1 MSIVLE
7 AHVWATIVSIFR
19 NPEIWASTL
28 SMAVPLALPAIGG
41 TFSERTGVVNIA
53 MEGIMLM
60 GAFFGV
66 AFSYWTNSAWLG
78 LIGAMIV
85 GGLTAAALAWGA
97 INVSADQTVLGMA
110 INIFA
115 AGLTAFLL
123 DTVFG
128 FNGTPINTPELP
140 EWSIPGISNIPY
152 IGGIFSHQSV
162 LVYIMI
168 VLVAASHW
176 FLFHTRIGL
185 RMRAVGEHPLA
196 ADTLGINVWRLRYFG
211 VILGGIFSAMGGAYL
226 SIGVLNSFSV
236 NMTNG
241 RGYIALA
248 AMIFGKWTP
257 LGSFGAALI
266 FGFSTAL
273 GIILQGQG
281 ISSNLLQM
289 IPYALTILALA
300 GLIGRSVAPAADG
313 IPYDPKR

>member
-1 MSIVLE
+1 MSIF
-7 AHVWATIVSIFR
+7 A

-66 AFSYWTNSAWLG
+66 AFSYWTGSAWLG
-78 LIGAMIV
+78 LFMALVV
-85 GGLTAAALAWGA
+85 GGLISAAFAWGA
-97 INVSADQTVLGMA
+97 IRVSADQVVLGMA

-128 FNGTPINTPELP
+128 FNGTPVTTPRLP
-140 EWSIPGISNIPY
+140 SVSIPGLDNIPY
-152 IGGIFSHQSV
+152 IGAIFRSQSI
-162 LVYIMI
+162 LVYVMI
-168 VLVAASHW
+168 VLVFVSHW
-176 FLFHTRIGL
+176 VLFRTRLGL
-185 RMRAVGEHPLA
+185 RMRSVGEHPLA
-196 ADTLGINVWRLRYFG
+196 ADTLGLNVWRLRYTG
-211 VILGGIFSAMGGAYL
+211 VIIGGVLSALGGAYL

-257 LGSFGAALI
+257 FGSFGAALI

-273 GIILQGQG
+273 GIALQGQG
-281 ISSNLLQM
+281 VSSNLLQM

-300 GLIGRSVAPAADG
+300 GLVGRSIAPAADG

>member
-1 MSIVLE
+1 MN
-7 AHVWATIVSIFR
+7 IFAD
-19 NPEIWASTL
+19 PQIWASTL

-66 AFSYWTNSAWLG
+66 AFAYWTGSAWIG
-78 LIGAMIV
+78 LLMALII
-85 GGLTAAALAWGA
+85 GGLTSAAFAWGA
-97 INVSADQTVLGMA
+97 IRVSADQVVLGMA

-115 AGLTAFLL
+115 GGITAFLL

-128 FNGTPINTPELP
+128 FSGTPVTTPKLP
-140 EWSIPGISNIPY
+140 NVSIPGIDQIPY
-152 IGGIFSHQSV
+152 IGQIFTNQSI
-162 LVYIMI
+162 LVYVMI
-168 VLVAASHW
+168 AIVILSHW
-176 FLFHTRIGL
+176 FLFHTRLGL
-185 RMRAVGEHPLA
+185 RMRSVGENPLA
-196 ADTLGINVWRLRYFG
+196 ADTVGINVWRLRYSG
-211 VILGGIFSAMGGAYL
+211 VIIGGLLSALGGAYL

-257 LGSFGAALI
+257 FGSFGAALL

-273 GIILQGQG
+273 GITLQGHG
-281 ISSNLLQM
+281 VSSNLLQM
-289 IPYALTILALA
+289 IPYALTIVALT
-300 GLIGRSVAPAADG
+300 GLVGRSIPPAADG
-313 IPYDPKR
+313 LPYDPKR